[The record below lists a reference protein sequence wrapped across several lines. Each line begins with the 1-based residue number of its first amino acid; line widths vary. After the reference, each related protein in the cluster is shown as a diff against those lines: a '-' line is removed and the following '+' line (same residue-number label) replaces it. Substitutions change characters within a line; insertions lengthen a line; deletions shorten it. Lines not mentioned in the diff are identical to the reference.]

1 MADLDLRY
9 EHLSPHPRDTP
20 ARRERRRKL
29 AERIEEI
36 WAEQEAKNVPVHLG
50 VGLRLPL
57 APRYRCERK
66 DGD

>member
-29 AERIEEI
+29 AKHIEEI
-36 WAEQEAKNVPVHLG
+36 WAEQERSNRQIREAQARPGGLG
-50 VGLRLPL
+50 KILPPP
-57 APRYRCERK
+57 ARA
-66 DGD
+66 

>member
-1 MADLDLRY
+1 VADLDLRY

-20 ARRERRRKL
+20 ARREL
-29 AERIEEI
+29 AKRIEEI
-36 WAEQEAKNVPVHLG
+36 WAEEEAENLPVRLG
-50 VGLRLPL
+50 IGLGLPL

>member
-29 AERIEEI
+29 AKRIEEI
-36 WAEQEAKNVPVHLG
+36 WAEQEAKNVPVRVG
-50 VGLRLPL
+50 VGLGLPL